1 MSKKMRKP
9 GTEIKSIE
17 DFDEKDAEILEDFV
31 KDIVGGYER
40 ANRRFDILWFIGTH
54 KEELMKEVL

>member
-1 MSKKMRKP
+1 MSKKIRKP

-17 DFDEKDAEILEDFV
+17 DFDEQDVEILGDFV
-31 KDIVGGYER
+31 KDIVGGYEL
-40 ANRRFDILWFIGTH
+40 ANRRFDILWFLGTH